1 MKNRKKINK
10 ILSFFMTITMVCTL
24 ANATVFAAAAEIKTS
39 VVTIVNAIAYF
50 GYAIA
55 FGMLFYLGAKY
66 TMASANEKADVKQG
80 SINYLIGAFLILC
93 ASGVANL
100 FSSIAAGGS
109 GGGASVMA
117 SEIVNAATSVAN

>member
-1 MKNRKKINK
+1 MKNNTKK
-10 ILSFFMTITMVCTL
+10 ILSFIMTTTFICSFMNTV
-24 ANATVFAAAAEIKTS
+24 VFASDAPAEIKTA
-39 VVTIVNAIAYF
+39 VLKIVNAVAYF

-66 TMASANEKADVKQG
+66 TMSPANEKADVKQG

-100 FSSIAAGGS
+100 FSSIAAGE
-109 GGGASVMA
+109 GGGTTAESII
-117 SEIVNAATSVAN
+117 SAAESVAN